1 MARPFTAAIL
11 SLGLIVAGGMIADA
25 QQPKR
30 DPGIPAAKSTQ
41 PSAARPQIAADAADG
56 RQAIELT
63 ASERARML
71 DGMRLYLQ
79 AIQGIVDALAKNQLD
94 GAAQYAH
101 EAGAK
106 MLQDAPMSI
115 PLKAPLEFTALG
127 LQTHEKFDVLADRAR
142 ATSRGDVLTAL
153 ADIMNNCTSCHSTYR
168 VTGTP

>member
-1 MARPFTAAIL
+1 MARFLAAAVFAVVIC
-11 SLGLIVAGGMIADA
+11 VTGGMIALA
-25 QQPKR
+25 EQPKH
-30 DPGIPAAKSTQ
+30 DAGIPAPKSAQ
-41 PSAARPQIAADAADG
+41 SAPAAPAATSAPDG

-63 ASERARML
+63 AIERARML
-71 DGMRLYLQ
+71 EGMRLYLQ

-142 ATSRGDVLTAL
+142 SASRGDVLTAL
-153 ADIMNNCTSCHSTYR
+153 AGIMNNCTSCHSAYR
-168 VTGTP
+168 VVGAP